1 VVVKD
6 LDEVMKHYSDVLGVG
21 PFLIYSMDPRELER
35 TGRFTY
41 LETQERL
48 GTTFELWIFPRN
60 SWQRSDK

>member
-1 VVVKD
+1 
-6 LDEVMKHYSDVLGVG
+6 MKRYSEVLGVG

-48 GTTFELWIFPRN
+48 GTTFESLDFP
-60 SWQRSDK
+60 KELMAAFG